1 MAWRFTKVHANLI
14 HWLISTQV
22 MGTVEAVEKKENR
35 VRVKWDGDDTY
46 KHLTLREAQRLRAED
61 EPGEEEP
68 EKVDAVVD
76 IGDDD
81 VVFVVDEEAATAEAA
96 VGILDDIGIGG
107 KGVDPKAKYL
117 EVLRATT
124 TLNLA
129 DDSGLLGVPY
139 PDENNPDAVQR
150 FKEKFENGIG
160 IAEVEELVP
169 DRVLNIVQR
178 FYEELAKLKVIG
190 SRERLAS
197 SSAVWKSTSASG
209 APDNSSLSHFSA
221 TTRPCWLNRVVRDPH
236 GHAVELASRRWRG
249 GHDAAVAETRRENLI
264 YALFAAVR
272 SEFKRRQAPRPS

>member
-221 TTRPCWLNRVVRDPH
+221 TTRPC
-236 GHAVELASRRWRG
+236 
-249 GHDAAVAETRRENLI
+249 
-264 YALFAAVR
+264 
-272 SEFKRRQAPRPS
+272 

>member
-96 VGILDDIGIGG
+96 
-107 KGVDPKAKYL
+107 
-117 EVLRATT
+117 
-124 TLNLA
+124 
-129 DDSGLLGVPY
+129 
-139 PDENNPDAVQR
+139 AVQHKTNTAYADCIV
-150 FKEKFENGIG
+150 F
-160 IAEVEELVP
+160 IAEQILLFWAEL
-169 DRVLNIVQR
+169 
-178 FYEELAKLKVIG
+178 F
-190 SRERLAS
+190 
-197 SSAVWKSTSASG
+197 
-209 APDNSSLSHFSA
+209 F
-221 TTRPCWLNRVVRDPH
+221 
-236 GHAVELASRRWRG
+236 
-249 GHDAAVAETRRENLI
+249 
-264 YALFAAVR
+264 
-272 SEFKRRQAPRPS
+272 

>member
-1 MAWRFTKVHANLI
+1 M
-14 HWLISTQV
+14 
-22 MGTVEAVEKKENR
+22 
-35 VRVKWDGDDTY
+35 
-46 KHLTLREAQRLRAED
+46 
-61 EPGEEEP
+61 
-68 EKVDAVVD
+68 D

-81 VVFVVDEEAATAEAA
+81 VVFVADERKVGTAGEA
-96 VGILDDIGIGG
+96 VGIVDDIGIGG

-139 PDENNPDAVQR
+139 PDENNPDAVER

-169 DRVLNIVQR
+169 ECVLNVAQG
-178 FYEELAKLKVIG
+178 FYVELSKLKVIG
-190 SRERLAS
+190 SGERLAS

-221 TTRPCWLNRVVRDPH
+221 TTRPC
-236 GHAVELASRRWRG
+236 
-249 GHDAAVAETRRENLI
+249 
-264 YALFAAVR
+264 
-272 SEFKRRQAPRPS
+272 